1 MNCHLKY
8 RILVLALTTC
18 FLSNAQNQGR
28 SYGKIEYR
36 KDANYQGPEEWG
48 ANSPGAMSSKEEDVP
63 VVSEDI
69 DPGRIDY
76 SEEEIQRYRQS
87 GAEETSGN
95 GDREGEIV
103 QDPEPVELPEMDDS
117 EPEPDQVASTGPPV
131 WLSKLILILFII
143 GVALGLGYLLFRY
156 RKTTVVQPN
165 TPVNL
170 EEDPSELTQS
180 EFERLLA
187 EALRTGNFREAIRL
201 YFVAILKE
209 LIQLEWI
216 YWKKDK
222 TNQAYRNELRGN
234 PNASQFSQC
243 IRIYEY
249 VWYGQYSLSEETFAP
264 LELQM
269 KDLLQKL
276 MVTNAK

>member
-1 MNCHLKY
+1 MSWYLKY
-8 RILVLALTTC
+8 CTLFLALAIC
-18 FLSNAQNQGR
+18 CRFNAQNQGR
-28 SYGKIEYR
+28 SYEKIEYR
-36 KDANYQGPEEWG
+36 KDANYQGPEDWG
-48 ANSPGAMSSKEEDVP
+48 ANSPGAMSSKDEDVP
-63 VVSEDI
+63 VLSEDI

-76 SEEEIQRYRQS
+76 SEEDIERYRQS
-87 GAEETSGN
+87 GGEDASGDGN
-95 GDREGEIV
+95 REGEFV
-103 QDPEPVELPEMDDS
+103 QDPEPVDLPEMDES
-117 EPEPDQVASTGPPV
+117 ESESDEGSSAGPPT
-131 WLSKLILILFII
+131 WLSKFILIIFII

-156 RKTTVVQPN
+156 RKTTVVQPH
-165 TPVNL
+165 TSVNL

-180 EFERLLA
+180 EFERLLS

-234 PNASQFSQC
+234 AIASQFSQC
-243 IRIYEY
+243 VRIYEY

-276 MVTNAK
+276 TATNAK